1 MLSSGADLSS
11 QLSFDVQGAAALRM
25 KAASGD
31 PAALKAAARQFEAM
45 FVQTMLKTMRQT
57 HFTSEGDVFGDSSSL
72 KLYQELLDQQWAQ
85 TIAGGRGLGFADMI
99 VKRLT
104 QDATN
109 EAAAQRAAGGQA
121 AQQADQTKQ
130 AAHESLHQ
138 QVIAAPTLPMFHPQ
152 GQTADPSGDA
162 NQHSAGKNPHP
173 GQGQERKQHFIE
185 AMLPYAQ
192 IAEKVSGV
200 PADFVLAHAALESG
214 WGRREIVAADGT
226 ASHNLFGIK
235 ADGGWNGNVV
245 STTTTEYRQGL
256 AMKISAK
263 FRAYA
268 DYAEAF
274 TDYAKLLKK
283 RYHDAVE
290 AGSDAAAFATGVAAG
305 GYATDPAYAGK
316 LQEVIR
322 SVSRMGA

>member
-11 QLSFDVQGAAALRM
+11 RLSFDVQSAAALRM
-25 KAASGD
+25 KAAEGD
-31 PAALKAAARQFEAM
+31 PAAVKAAARQFEAM

-85 TIAGGRGLGFADMI
+85 TISSGRGLGFADMI
-99 VKRLT
+99 IKRLT

-109 EAAAQRAAGGQA
+109 EAAMQRAAGGVV
-121 AQQADQTKQ
+121 AQQAEQDKPATH
-130 AAHESLHQ
+130 APLHQ
-138 QVIAAPTLPMFHPQ
+138 QPIIAPTVPMLHPAA
-152 GQTADPSGDA
+152 QTADQTGATTQD
-162 NQHSAGKNPHP
+162 SAGKNPRRV
-173 GQGQERKQHFIE
+173 QGDERKQHFIE

-200 PADFVLAHAALESG
+200 PAGFVLAHAALESG

-226 ASHNLFGIK
+226 VSHNLFGIK
-235 ADGGWNGNVV
+235 ADGGWAGNVV
-245 STTTTEYRQGL
+245 STMTTEYRQGL
-256 AMKISAK
+256 AMKVSAK
-263 FRAYA
+263 FRAYT

-283 RYHDAVE
+283 RYHNAVE
-290 AGSDAAAFATGVAAG
+290 AGSDASAFATGVAAG
-305 GYATDPAYAGK
+305 GYATDPAYAEK